1 MTIVFVRQGC
11 FTEEKVALC
20 ISNCG
25 CLQLE
30 NIGGKNPL
38 FYKNFST
45 FYYRFSTSKKNR
57 KGKMSTTVWSSKKG
71 KCCGTGMC
79 FRGAWNNLPI
89 GQSLSPH
96 SRLNGNVR
104 HVFERRYRARSNES
118 IADRLTRYSVIQ
130 KWRQNK
136 SRQKETTKSSHVG
149 IDRNVYSKSSAVAL
163 LIVGESLRRFI
174 RWYAYRW
181 RSTALPNRC
190 SCGW

>member
-1 MTIVFVRQGC
+1 MFTVRKHRWKKSPFLQKLFHFLLPVFH
-11 FTEEKVALC
+11 L
-20 ISNCG
+20 
-25 CLQLE
+25 
-30 NIGGKNPL
+30 
-38 FYKNFST
+38 
-45 FYYRFSTSKKNR
+45 KKNR
-57 KGKMSTTVWSSKKG
+57 KGKISITVWSLKKG

-79 FRGAWNNLPI
+79 FRGPWNNRPI

-96 SRLNGNVR
+96 GRLNGNVR
-104 HVFERRYRARSNES
+104 HVFESRYRARSNES

-149 IDRNVYSKSSAVAL
+149 TDRNVYSKSSAVAL

>member
-1 MTIVFVRQGC
+1 MEKIPF
-11 FTEEKVALC
+11 FTKTFPLFPTGFPPQKK
-20 ISNCG
+20 SK
-25 CLQLE
+25 
-30 NIGGKNPL
+30 GKN
-38 FYKNFST
+38 FYNCLIL
-45 FYYRFSTSKKNR
+45 
-57 KGKMSTTVWSSKKG
+57 KKG

-79 FRGAWNNLPI
+79 FRGHWNNRPI

-104 HVFERRYRARSNES
+104 HVFESRYRARSNES
-118 IADRLTRYSVIQ
+118 IAARLTRYSIIQ

-163 LIVGESLRRFI
+163 LIVGESLRRFM

>member
-1 MTIVFVRQGC
+1 MEKSPFLQKPFHFLLPVFH
-11 FTEEKVALC
+11 L
-20 ISNCG
+20 
-25 CLQLE
+25 
-30 NIGGKNPL
+30 
-38 FYKNFST
+38 
-45 FYYRFSTSKKNR
+45 KKIR
-57 KGKMSTTVWSSKKG
+57 KGKISTTVWSLKKENAVVPECVSG
-71 KCCGTGMC
+71 GP
-79 FRGAWNNLPI
+79 WNNRPI

-104 HVFERRYRARSNES
+104 HVFESRYRARSNES

-149 IDRNVYSKSSAVAL
+149 TDRNVYSKSSAVAL
-163 LIVGESLRRFI
+163 LIVGESLRRFM

>member
-1 MTIVFVRQGC
+1 MEKIPF
-11 FTEEKVALC
+11 FTKTFPLFTTGFPPQKK
-20 ISNCG
+20 SK
-25 CLQLE
+25 
-30 NIGGKNPL
+30 GKNFHNCL
-38 FYKNFST
+38 ILKRST
-45 FYYRFSTSKKNR
+45 GFVGLTFP
-57 KGKMSTTVWSSKKG
+57 
-71 KCCGTGMC
+71 
-79 FRGAWNNLPI
+79 FNLPI

-104 HVFERRYRARSNES
+104 HVFESRYRARSNES

-149 IDRNVYSKSSAVAL
+149 TDRNVYSKSSAVAL

>member
-1 MTIVFVRQGC
+1 MEKIPF
-11 FTEEKVALC
+11 FTKTF
-20 ISNCG
+20 
-25 CLQLE
+25 
-30 NIGGKNPL
+30 PL
-38 FYKNFST
+38 FTTGFPPQ
-45 FYYRFSTSKKNR
+45 KKNR
-57 KGKMSTTVWSSKKG
+57 KGNISTTVWSLKKENAVVPECVSG
-71 KCCGTGMC
+71 GP
-79 FRGAWNNLPI
+79 WNNLPI

-104 HVFERRYRARSNES
+104 HVFESRYRARSNES
-118 IADRLTRYSVIQ
+118 IADRLTCYSVIQ

-163 LIVGESLRRFI
+163 LIVGESLRRFM

>member
-1 MTIVFVRQGC
+1 MEKIPF
-11 FTEEKVALC
+11 FTKTF
-20 ISNCG
+20 
-25 CLQLE
+25 
-30 NIGGKNPL
+30 PL
-38 FYKNFST
+38 FTTGFPPQKNS
-45 FYYRFSTSKKNR
+45 
-57 KGKMSTTVWSSKKG
+57 KGKHFYNCLILKKG

-79 FRGAWNNLPI
+79 FRGPWNNLPI

-104 HVFERRYRARSNES
+104 HVFESRYRGRSNES

-136 SRQKETTKSSHVG
+136 SRQKDTTKSSHVG
-149 IDRNVYSKSSAVAL
+149 TDRNVYSKSSAVAL

-190 SCGW
+190 SCGR